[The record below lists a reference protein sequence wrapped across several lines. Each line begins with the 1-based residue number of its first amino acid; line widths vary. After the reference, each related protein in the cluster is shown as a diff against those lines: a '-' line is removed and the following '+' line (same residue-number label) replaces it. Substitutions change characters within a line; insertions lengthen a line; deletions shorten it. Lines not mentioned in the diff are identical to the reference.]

1 MGFLANLFMSN
12 MIKELMVV
20 VPVHEY
26 NETVKE
32 YLEKALLSV
41 ESNRENT
48 ETKLI
53 TTVVGPEDVIKEINN
68 SMGNVKA
75 TFNTFVNSGSTD
87 FCSQVNSV
95 VYDKKPEY
103 FSILEF
109 DDTYSSKWFKMV
121 NDYYYTNEDVSLFL
135 PINTQHN
142 VLDNSYRFENEII
155 WASSF
160 SNEMGYIDNECLQ
173 TYTAFNITGGVF
185 NGDDFISVGGLKPS
199 MSVSATYEFLL
210 RLTGKGLKVFVVP
223 KEGYIHTVLRENSLL
238 SNYLEMQDA
247 DIDKWFRLAKRE
259 SKYTEDR
266 NMSIDTI
273 VDENVK

>member
-1 MGFLANLFMSN
+1 
-12 MIKELMVV
+12 MIKEIMVI

-26 NETVKE
+26 NETVKG
-32 YLEKALLSV
+32 YLEKALLSI
-41 ESNRENT
+41 EANREST
-48 ETKLI
+48 ETNLV

-68 SMGNVKA
+68 SIGDVKA

-142 VLDNSYRFENEII
+142 V
-155 WASSF
+155 
-160 SNEMGYIDNECLQ
+160 
-173 TYTAFNITGGVF
+173 V
-185 NGDDFISVGGLKPS
+185 DD
-199 MSVSATYEFLL
+199 
-210 RLTGKGLKVFVVP
+210 
-223 KEGYIHTVLRENSLL
+223 
-238 SNYLEMQDA
+238 
-247 DIDKWFRLAKRE
+247 
-259 SKYTEDR
+259 
-266 NMSIDTI
+266 
-273 VDENVK
+273 